1 MQQVLVQLLSSI
13 KSMPL
18 DSLIQTI
25 HQVVKQPSLSQVI
38 TSLIIACKYKFIFII
53 NLFYFRQ
60 VNKILKSVLK

>member
-38 TSLIIACKYKFIFII
+38 TIFTNLFMVII
-53 NLFYFRQ
+53 NICIMFLGWPTRYT
-60 VNKILKSVLK
+60 N

>member
-38 TSLIIACKYKFIFII
+38 TIFINLCMVII
-53 NLFYFRQ
+53 NICIMPGAKAARHR
-60 VNKILKSVLK
+60 

>member
-38 TSLIIACKYKFIFII
+38 TIFTNLCMVII
-53 NLFYFRQ
+53 NICIIFSGWPTRYT
-60 VNKILKSVLK
+60 N

>member
-38 TSLIIACKYKFIFII
+38 TILSDLYIDVINIYIIFLGRPTRYS
-53 NLFYFRQ
+53 N
-60 VNKILKSVLK
+60 

>member
-38 TSLIIACKYKFIFII
+38 SFLTDLCIVFINIYIMFIGWPTRYS
-53 NLFYFRQ
+53 N
-60 VNKILKSVLK
+60 

>member
-1 MQQVLVQLLSSI
+1 MQQVLVQLLSFI

-38 TSLIIACKYKFIFII
+38 TISNYLMCSLFEK
-53 NLFYFRQ
+53 
-60 VNKILKSVLK
+60 

>member
-38 TSLIIACKYKFIFII
+38 TILSDLYIDVINICIIFLGRPTRYS
-53 NLFYFRQ
+53 N
-60 VNKILKSVLK
+60 